1 MVQRLLNDVYVVDTE
16 RNRALYNAVY
26 GGKSPEER
34 LIIEQ
39 MTAAWTETRQLDL
52 FYDEESRKV
61 NVKIR
66 KEVRGFK
73 LACAGYAERTLKH
86 WESLTGLLA
95 TDVPGVATAMDAK
108 GRELA
113 RIGWIAP
120 RRACL
125 ADWRMLKRLFDARG
139 PILEEIE
146 IEWQK
151 KQEEKEKNRERR
163 WRR

>member
-16 RNRALYNAVY
+16 GNRARYNAVY

-52 FYDEESRKV
+52 LYAEEATKV

-73 LACAGYAERTLKH
+73 LMCASYAEHALKH
-86 WESLTGLLA
+86 WEILTRLLG
-95 TDVPGVATAMDAK
+95 TDIPGVAAAMDAK

-125 ADWRMLKRLFDARG
+125 ADWRMLKRLFDARR

>member
-1 MVQRLLNDVYVVDTE
+1 MAQKMTNDVYEVDTE
-16 RNRALYNAVY
+16 GNRARYNAVY

-34 LIIEQ
+34 LILEQ
-39 MTAAWTETRQLDL
+39 MTAAWTEARQLAL
-52 FYDEESRKV
+52 LYAEEAPKV
-61 NVKIR
+61 NAKIT

-73 LACAGYAERTLKH
+73 LMCASYAEHALKH
-86 WESLTGLLA
+86 WEILTRLLG
-95 TDVPGVATAMDAK
+95 TDIPGVAAAMDAK

-151 KQEEKEKNRERR
+151 KQEEKERNREKRR
-163 WRR
+163 YR